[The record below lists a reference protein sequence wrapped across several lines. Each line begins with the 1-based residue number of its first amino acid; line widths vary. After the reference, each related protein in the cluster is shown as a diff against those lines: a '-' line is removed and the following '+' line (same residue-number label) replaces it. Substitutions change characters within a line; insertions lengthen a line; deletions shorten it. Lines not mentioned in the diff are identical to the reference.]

1 MIDQLGQR
9 CDGQHRHEPILGRNA
24 GGLRSKQAQH
34 YPEPLVEAIL
44 KGYQLSI
51 GQPLNIQWTEVQDLR
66 RDRERSHYIFQEINN
81 IDLSN
86 DIPDKFATQIMA
98 TEDVSAEIE
107 GSEEDSTLKNPEE
120 SEELHRYLPREKP
133 FSLAQLVRR
142 AHEGLGHPGNERL
155 ARILKDAKAS
165 PEAVALAKKLTCSV
179 CEQHAA
185 TRPPRRAA
193 PPKNL
198 QVNQIVGI
206 DTIYLPDYRGK
217 RRMALN
223 IVDWA
228 SRFQMMI
235 PLPGHTPAAARRAYL
250 QWVRL
255 FGPPEKLYTDLG
267 REFKGVFELGAEHDS
282 TYIEPSSLEMPT
294 QRSITE
300 RAGRNFKEILSRTMM
315 QVACTSFEE
324 WSNVVDIVNMT
335 CNRLTNKSGFSPIQ
349 RVLGYTPRVPGG
361 LLTGGSND
369 LATMSRRCGDLQVQQ
384 AEKIRLAAAKA
395 FHEADATQA
404 IKNALHG
411 GHRPICDF
419 EVGQL
424 VYFWKKGT
432 DGPKKKR
439 PSFWRGPSRVILT
452 SPPSTIWLSYRG
464 FVVKAAP
471 EQLRL
476 ASEDERFTL
485 TGWIDDIANTRE
497 ELETQPKQGY
507 LDLTKLPFPTEADEE
522 NEAEPAD
529 GEIEE
534 PKYHLHGKTPKAE
547 VTTRSEGMQPDEWLL
562 DERKGV
568 LHRVHRV
575 PRESLFQPSETE
587 DRCPVDLSRLRS
599 RRITTGNYTCGGDGF
614 HTDDDW
620 ILKFGNEIP
629 MMPWTGRTT
638 FSLHPPEERPDRG
651 EPVPDLPA
659 HSGRDLHEER
669 HRHGEIERAG
679 TQVRRNRE
687 EEEQPSDPDSPE
699 PDLKRSRRGEGEPY
713 ESEDQYEPSIAEEP
727 ELPGDRGEVR
737 GRDLNEDEN
746 NPGPNSKRSRTEFVE
761 VLLNSI
767 EKVMAAKLKKEVN
780 FGKLMNEEK
789 KKFQKAIEKEVNN
802 NLNTQA
808 YQILSPEESEE
819 IRRKSPEKIV
829 KSRFV
834 MTEKSIDEDE
844 VEKARGEGVLL
855 QDDGPNSTKAKARHV
870 MKGFSEENSEN
881 LETTTPQCGRETVLS
896 VLQLLCSLRW
906 TPGYLDFTQAF
917 HSGDQ
922 IQREIYAAQPHDCPL
937 PGYSPR
943 QLLKLLKTCY
953 GLLDG
958 PYAWYQHLKK
968 VLCQLGYE
976 CSAADPCLFFLFDKN
991 RQLQGLISVAT
1002 DDLLHGGTQ
1011 VHWDKMKWIN
1021 EHYKLGKFSTG
1032 NGRFVG
1038 KEISCRSD
1046 GSFLVHQPLNAQKV
1060 NPIKLTRERQRQ
1072 KYDFCS
1078 EEEVSNLRGLLGGL
1092 AWLAKETRPDLA
1104 GRVALLQ
1111 QAMPHP
1117 YVQDMI
1123 EANALA
1129 REAIKYAD
1137 VGLTIHP
1144 IPVEHLRVGTVTD
1157 ASWANVKIDPKN
1169 HTEDFWEERKDR
1181 WIRHHVQPRRLL
1193 FHPASVP
1200 GGPNVY
1206 QLQDR
1211 RITIADGEEHADEW
1225 NHRKGVQ
1232 TRGEIPWCGQ
1242 TIFVKKKER
1251 SVSQTRQFKK
1261 SSYSMI
1267 DLPVRVDTSPSSM
1280 MLEWRLKRK
1289 DILFP

>member
-1 MIDQLGQR
+1 
-9 CDGQHRHEPILGRNA
+9 
-24 GGLRSKQAQH
+24 
-34 YPEPLVEAIL
+34 
-44 KGYQLSI
+44 
-51 GQPLNIQWTEVQDLR
+51 
-66 RDRERSHYIFQEINN
+66 
-81 IDLSN
+81 
-86 DIPDKFATQIMA
+86 
-98 TEDVSAEIE
+98 
-107 GSEEDSTLKNPEE
+107 
-120 SEELHRYLPREKP
+120 
-133 FSLAQLVRR
+133 
-142 AHEGLGHPGNERL
+142 
-155 ARILKDAKAS
+155 
-165 PEAVALAKKLTCSV
+165 
-179 CEQHAA
+179 
-185 TRPPRRAA
+185 
-193 PPKNL
+193 
-198 QVNQIVGI
+198 
-206 DTIYLPDYRGK
+206 
-217 RRMALN
+217 
-223 IVDWA
+223 
-228 SRFQMMI
+228 
-235 PLPGHTPAAARRAYL
+235 
-250 QWVRL
+250 
-255 FGPPEKLYTDLG
+255 
-267 REFKGVFELGAEHDS
+267 
-282 TYIEPSSLEMPT
+282 
-294 QRSITE
+294 
-300 RAGRNFKEILSRTMM
+300 
-315 QVACTSFEE
+315 
-324 WSNVVDIVNMT
+324 
-335 CNRLTNKSGFSPIQ
+335 
-349 RVLGYTPRVPGG
+349 
-361 LLTGGSND
+361 
-369 LATMSRRCGDLQVQQ
+369 
-384 AEKIRLAAAKA
+384 
-395 FHEADATQA
+395 
-404 IKNALHG
+404 
-411 GHRPICDF
+411 
-419 EVGQL
+419 
-424 VYFWKKGT
+424 
-432 DGPKKKR
+432 
-439 PSFWRGPSRVILT
+439 
-452 SPPSTIWLSYRG
+452 
-464 FVVKAAP
+464 
-471 EQLRL
+471 
-476 ASEDERFTL
+476 
-485 TGWIDDIANTRE
+485 
-497 ELETQPKQGY
+497 
-507 LDLTKLPFPTEADEE
+507 
-522 NEAEPAD
+522 
-529 GEIEE
+529 
-534 PKYHLHGKTPKAE
+534 
-547 VTTRSEGMQPDEWLL
+547 
-562 DERKGV
+562 
-568 LHRVHRV
+568 
-575 PRESLFQPSETE
+575 
-587 DRCPVDLSRLRS
+587 
-599 RRITTGNYTCGGDGF
+599 
-614 HTDDDW
+614 
-620 ILKFGNEIP
+620 
-629 MMPWTGRTT
+629 
-638 FSLHPPEERPDRG
+638 
-651 EPVPDLPA
+651 
-659 HSGRDLHEER
+659 
-669 HRHGEIERAG
+669 
-679 TQVRRNRE
+679 
-687 EEEQPSDPDSPE
+687 
-699 PDLKRSRRGEGEPY
+699 
-713 ESEDQYEPSIAEEP
+713 
-727 ELPGDRGEVR
+727 
-737 GRDLNEDEN
+737 
-746 NPGPNSKRSRTEFVE
+746 
-761 VLLNSI
+761 
-767 EKVMAAKLKKEVN
+767 
-780 FGKLMNEEK
+780 
-789 KKFQKAIEKEVNN
+789 
-802 NLNTQA
+802 
-808 YQILSPEESEE
+808 
-819 IRRKSPEKIV
+819 
-829 KSRFV
+829 
-834 MTEKSIDEDE
+834 
-844 VEKARGEGVLL
+844 
-855 QDDGPNSTKAKARHV
+855 

-1251 SVSQTRQFKK
+1251 RVSQTRQFKK